1 MICEAYFIEPS
12 KTASSMH
19 QLAMHGLLQHIKQ
32 TSDRDA
38 SIWHRLMLCAKDI
51 KILAKSICDKTSS
64 SIYLQYQLET
74 CYIIIRG
81 LLWCM
86 HATVDDDIKAF
97 DNSRLTVDA
106 RVCWQWRLLADI
118 VCAIMARKTDDR
130 PLHIKTQ
137 QILRSYDSM
146 SDIDDSV
153 VELAQ
158 II

>member
-1 MICEAYFIEPS
+1 MTNDDRVCHAGECDAEISIDRGKVKKVYDLYDVEAEYFDGMIVFRDMICEAYFIEPS

-51 KILAKSICDKTSS
+51 KILTKSICDKTSS

-81 LLWCM
+81 LL
-86 HATVDDDIKAF
+86 
-97 DNSRLTVDA
+97 
-106 RVCWQWRLLADI
+106 
-118 VCAIMARKTDDR
+118 
-130 PLHIKTQ
+130 
-137 QILRSYDSM
+137 
-146 SDIDDSV
+146 
-153 VELAQ
+153 
-158 II
+158 